1 MHNGDFLPPELALG
15 PSVGERGRCA
25 RNRGAA
31 VCASPPPT
39 RVLYHNALISG
50 PQVSNYSV
58 KL

>member
-1 MHNGDFLPPELALG
+1 MHNRDFLPLSHALG
-15 PSVGERGRCA
+15 PSVGERGGCA

-31 VCASPPPT
+31 VRALWPPA

-50 PQVSNYSV
+50 LQVSNYSV